1 LVTLISKWFHEV
13 KAPTIQNRAWKFN
26 SALIFIWKEMWS
38 FAIVKV
44 LNVFVIWRN
53 IQNTPYLHVIFAYK
67 KKYKIKFDKSF
78 CCVHQ
83 KYNYVVSFS
92 IPLQKSSHQTKTWN
106 SHNVVFAYKNQSEI
120 LFNLFF
126 IRDLHVVSCFM
137 LFLIHDHFINPKI
150 ELIIAKH
157 LFWLQKEVRNHIRT
171 SYMFFDLWPSNCGW
185 FHWYFWLMSILWSKK
200 LKSAKS
206 RFWLQKGVKNLI
218 RYDFLICDAEIVG
231 GFICYFRLI
240 IILSSQKLKNVKYRF
255 WLQKTIKN
263 SILQIFLISDLQT
276 LGWLILFWLKMISK
290 I

>member
-1 LVTLISKWFHEV
+1 MVTLISKWFHEV
-13 KAPTIQNRAWKFN
+13 KAPTIQSRAWKFN

-67 KKYKIKFDKSF
+67 KKYKIRFDKSF

-106 SHNVVFAYKNQSEI
+106 SHNVDFAYKKQSEI

-150 ELIIAKH
+150 ELIIIKH
-157 LFWLQKEVRNHIRT
+157 LFWLQKEVKNHIRISDMFLWSVT
-171 SYMFFDLWPSNCGW
+171 LQLWVVSLLFLIHGHFIRKKTEKRNIPFLVTKRRQKSYQICFFDLRPRNCGIS
-185 FHWYFWLMSILWSKK
+185 F
-200 LKSAKS
+200 A
-206 RFWLQKGVKNLI
+206 
-218 RYDFLICDAEIVG
+218 
-231 GFICYFRLI
+231 
-240 IILSSQKLKNVKYRF
+240 
-255 WLQKTIKN
+255 
-263 SILQIFLISDLQT
+263 IFDS
-276 LGWLILFWLKMISK
+276 
-290 I
+290 